1 MCVAFR
7 EFFERQN
14 VPGGSEAVSSSGKG
28 ETPMTRLFAIATA
41 VLLCACGSRSA
52 PVSFSVTTARATA
65 PTQALTLASG
75 IEIQRVRMNIG
86 RLKLESNASAAATA
100 TAATFDHGSDDAD
113 AGETH
118 EDGEA
123 ELREGPF
130 VVDLDAN
137 ALTGAVTKVFDASV
151 PPGTYHEF
159 KFEVFPGA
167 ALQNASV
174 IVDGTIDGVAF
185 SFTSSLHASQKSEG
199 SFVVGAGSANITL
212 AFDPANWF
220 GAAATTRLD
229 PRDEANRS
237 QIENNIRA
245 SLNVFQDDDRSG
257 HENHE
262 GEDGGHH

>member
-1 MCVAFR
+1 
-7 EFFERQN
+7 
-14 VPGGSEAVSSSGKG
+14 
-28 ETPMTRLFAIATA
+28 MTRLFAIVTA
-41 VLLCACGSRSA
+41 VLVCACGSRTA

-65 PTQALTLASG
+65 PSQALTLSSG
-75 IEIQRVRMNIG
+75 IEVQRVRLNIG
-86 RLKLESNASAAATA
+86 RLKLEQSETAAATTPA
-100 TAATFDHGSDDAD
+100 AATFEHGSDDSD

-123 ELREGPF
+123 EMREGPF
-130 VVDLDAN
+130 VVDLDAA
-137 ALTGAVTKVFDASV
+137 ALTGPVTKVFDASV
-151 PPGTYHEF
+151 PAGTYHEF
-159 KFEVFPGA
+159 RFEVFPGA

-174 IVDGTIDGVAF
+174 IVDGTIDGQAF
-185 SFTSSLHASQKSEG
+185 TFTSSLHASQKSEG
-199 SFVVGAGSANITL
+199 SFVVGAASANITL

-220 GAAATTRLD
+220 GAAAAARLD

-237 QIENNIRA
+237 SIEDNIRG

>member
-1 MCVAFR
+1 
-7 EFFERQN
+7 
-14 VPGGSEAVSSSGKG
+14 
-28 ETPMTRLFAIATA
+28 MTRLIAIVTA
-41 VLLCACGSRSA
+41 VLLCACGSKSA

-65 PTQALTLASG
+65 PTAALTLASG
-75 IEIQRVRMNIG
+75 IDIQRVRMNIG
-86 RLKLESNASAAATA
+86 RLKLEQNASAAATTPA
-100 TAATFDHGSDDAD
+100 AATFEQGSDDSD
-113 AGETH
+113 AGTSH

-123 ELREGPF
+123 EMSEGPF
-130 VVDLDAN
+130 LVDLDAA

-151 PPGTYHEF
+151 PAGTYHEF

-185 SFTSSLHASQKSEG
+185 TFTSSLHASQKSEG
-199 SFVVGAGSANITL
+199 SFVVGAASANITL

-220 GAAATTRLD
+220 GAAATSRLD
-229 PRDEANRS
+229 PRDELNRS
-237 QIENNIRA
+237 LIENNIRA

>member
-1 MCVAFR
+1 M
-7 EFFERQN
+7 N
-14 VPGGSEAVSSSGKG
+14 
-28 ETPMTRLFAIATA
+28 RLFAIATA
-41 VLLCACGSRSA
+41 VLLCACGSRST

-86 RLKLESNASAAATA
+86 RLKLEQNASAAATT
-100 TAATFDHGSDDAD
+100 TASTFEHGSDDSD

-123 ELREGPF
+123 ELKEGPF
-130 VVDLDAN
+130 VVDLDAA

-151 PPGTYHEF
+151 PAGTYHEF

-167 ALQNASV
+167 GLQNASV

-185 SFTSSLHASQKSEG
+185 TFTSSLHASQKSEG
-199 SFVVGAGSANITL
+199 SFVVGADSANITL

-220 GAAATTRLD
+220 GAAATARLD
-229 PRDEANRS
+229 PRVELNRS

>member
-1 MCVAFR
+1 
-7 EFFERQN
+7 
-14 VPGGSEAVSSSGKG
+14 
-28 ETPMTRLFAIATA
+28 MTRFFAIVAA
-41 VLLCACGSRSA
+41 ALVCACGSNNA

-65 PTQALTLASG
+65 SSQALVLGSG
-75 IEIQRVRMNIG
+75 IDVQRVRLNIG
-86 RLKLESNASAAATA
+86 RLKLEQNESAAATTA
-100 TAATFDHGSDDAD
+100 SAATFEHGSDDAD
-113 AGETH
+113 AGTEEH

-123 ELREGPF
+123 EMREGPF
-130 VVDLDAN
+130 VIDLDAT

-151 PPGTYHEF
+151 PAGTYHEF

-167 ALQNASV
+167 GLQNASV
-174 IVDGTIDGVAF
+174 IVDGTIDGQAF
-185 SFTSSLHASQKSEG
+185 TFTSSLHASQKSEG

-220 GAAATTRLD
+220 GAAVATRLD
-229 PRDEANRS
+229 PRDEANRPA
-237 QIENNIRA
+237 IENNIRA